1 MLKNDQHNLHLGN
14 PDKLKFKKLYNV
26 SRETI
31 NKLEIY
37 EEYLLRSNA
46 QFNLIGSGTLKFIWS
61 RHFADSAKLFFL
73 IKCKLEESLEKLTI
87 CDVGSGAGFPGVI
100 IKIFSNEFDLDCDIE
115 LFESNKKKSTFLNEL
130 TKKLDLNIIV
140 NNFRVE
146 DTRKNYDII
155 LCRAVSSLLNII
167 NMSRDCCK
175 PSSLFVIPKGKNWSK
190 ELIEAK
196 KVWNFKVKLV
206 KNNRILDKSGG
217 VTLLINKVKKNK

>member
-1 MLKNDQHNLHLGN
+1 MSKNDQQSLRLGD

-31 NKLEIY
+31 KKLEIY
-37 EEYLLRSNA
+37 EEYLLRFNS
-46 QFNLIGSGTLKFIWS
+46 QFNLIGKGTLKFIWS

-73 IKCKLEESLEKLTI
+73 VKCKLEESLEKVTI
-87 CDVGSGAGFPGVI
+87 CDIGSGAGFPGVI
-100 IKIFSNEFDLDCDIE
+100 IKIFTDEFNLDCDIE
-115 LFESNKKKSTFLNEL
+115 LFESNKKKSTFLKGL

-146 DTRKNYDII
+146 DTRKSYDII
-155 LCRAVSSLLNII
+155 LCRAVSNLLNII

-175 PSSLFVIPKGKNWSK
+175 ISSLLVLPKGKNWPK

-206 KNNRILDKSGG
+206 KNNKILDKSGG

>member
-1 MLKNDQHNLHLGN
+1 MLKNDQHNLYSGS
-14 PDKLKFKKLYNV
+14 PDKLKFRKLYNV

-73 IKCKLEESLEKLTI
+73 IKYKLEESLEKLTI
-87 CDVGSGAGFPGVI
+87 CDIGSGAGFPGVI
-100 IKIFSNEFDLDCDIE
+100 IKIFSNEFNLDCDIE

-146 DTRKNYDII
+146 DTRKNYDVI

-175 PSSLFVIPKGKNWSK
+175 PSSLLALPKGKNWSK

-206 KNNRILDKSGG
+206 KNNRMLDKSGG

>member
-1 MLKNDQHNLHLGN
+1 MLKNDKHNLHLDN
-14 PDKLKFKKLYNV
+14 SDKLKFKKLYNV

-37 EEYLLRSNA
+37 EEYLLRANV

-73 IKCKLEESLEKLTI
+73 IRRKLEERSEKLTI
-87 CDVGSGAGFPGVI
+87 CDIGSGAGFPGVI
-100 IKIFSNEFDLDCDIE
+100 IKILCNEFNLDCNIE
-115 LFESNKKKSTFLNEL
+115 LFESNKKKSIFLEKL
-130 TKKLDLNIIV
+130 KKKLNLNIIV
-140 NNFRVE
+140 NNSRVE
-146 DTRKNYDII
+146 DARKNYDVI

-167 NMSRDCCK
+167 NMSRNCSK
-175 PSSLFVIPKGKNWSK
+175 TSSLLVLPKGKNWSK

-206 KNNRILDKSGG
+206 KNNIMLDKSGG

>member
-1 MLKNDQHNLHLGN
+1 MLKNDQHNLYSGS

-73 IKCKLEESLEKLTI
+73 IKYKLEESLEKLTI
-87 CDVGSGAGFPGVI
+87 CDIGSGAGFPGVI

-146 DTRKNYDII
+146 DTRKNYDVI

-175 PSSLFVIPKGKNWSK
+175 PSSLLALPKGKNWSK